1 MVSFLNSFC
10 TKRLYG
16 KQHCLSLIRWSL
28 KTFSSN
34 ILEITIN
41 FFKEVKL
48 IGFQIIL
55 LFSPWYCVFIFN
67 ELVFL
72 SSIFQI
78 NINRK
83 TVNAINIFHFMPRHC
98 FSVYFT
104 FVFNFNNYLPQCQC
118 TYSFTCSCFFIILFF
133 QIKLSLFTCNSD
145 TVFER

>member
-10 TKRLYG
+10 TKGLYG
-16 KQHCLSLIRWSL
+16 KQHCLSLVRWSF
-28 KTFSSN
+28 KNFSSN

-55 LFSPWYCVFIFN
+55 LFSLWYCVFIFN

-83 TVNAINIFHFMPRHC
+83 MVNAFNIFHFMPRQC
-98 FSVYFT
+98 FPAYFT
-104 FVFNFNNYLPQCQC
+104 FVFNFNNYLPQCQY
-118 TYSFTCSCFFIILFF
+118 TYSFTCSCFLLFYF
-133 QIKLSLFTCNSD
+133 FK
-145 TVFER
+145 